1 MNHEGFKN
9 LTSGFQSIVM
19 MLARLFHQ
27 SRFQRHF
34 GSGNHL
40 RRSDG
45 A

>member
-9 LTSGFQSIVM
+9 STSGFQSIVM
-19 MLARLFHQ
+19 MLARLCHQ
-27 SRFQRHF
+27 SKFRRHL
-34 GSGNHL
+34 GSGNRL